1 MGIPRRFVIVS
12 ALVAV
17 LAGTSVSIV
26 GEARADA
33 LADGHAAWDRGEFEK
48 SMSILMPLAEAGVAQ
63 AQFTVGI
70 MYWNA
75 QGVPENAP
83 EAVKW
88 FLLAAD
94 QGLAD
99 AYYSLG
105 QQYSLGGGGMERNRE
120 EAYFWLVLAIEGY
133 EKEGGRSDT
142 LDSARQMRDL
152 VAGRLTPEQIA
163 AADKRVADWKAAH

>member
-1 MGIPRRFVIVS
+1 MRYCRPSTFVLLLAVILGACLS
-12 ALVAV
+12 A
-17 LAGTSVSIV
+17 AGPV
-26 GEARADA
+26 RADA
-33 LADGHAAWDRGEFEK
+33 LADGHAAWDKGEFEK

-63 AQFTVGI
+63 AQFTVGV

-83 EAVKW
+83 EAVRW

-105 QQYSLGGGGMERNRE
+105 QQYSLGGGGIDRNRE
-120 EAYFWLVLAIEGY
+120 EAYFWLVLAVEGY
-133 EKEGGRSDT
+133 EEEGRSA

-152 VAGRLTPEQIA
+152 VAGKLTPGQIA